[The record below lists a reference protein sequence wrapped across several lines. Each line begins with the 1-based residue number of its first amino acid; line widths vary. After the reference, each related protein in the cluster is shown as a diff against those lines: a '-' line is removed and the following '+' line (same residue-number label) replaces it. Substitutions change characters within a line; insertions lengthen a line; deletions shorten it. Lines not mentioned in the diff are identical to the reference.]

1 MLFFIGK
8 DGSEDAPPI
17 SEPPVT
23 EKPPETGEDT
33 VTSSVTIVVSCV
45 LCNFF
50 LFYIFP
56 SFSWYMN
63 P

>member
-45 LCNFF
+45 LCKFFCFIFF
-50 LFYIFP
+50 LPFRGT
-56 SFSWYMN
+56 
-63 P
+63 